1 MKLTG
6 IVLMGIII
14 LSLLFSSS
22 NTVEGLEDTNPDYTG
37 LIVTSTQIKRLKK
50 SIKIVESISTTE
62 MNYIKKAEL
71 RGKIDIFIK
80 QLDGWVERRTKYIE
94 NNNKE
99 QIKPKKDETL
109 DNLRDIWLGEDR
121 KGTGIKVLFGV
132 VIEDLEISEEKQAEI
147 ADLLKIVVKNMDAEL
162 A

>member
-1 MKLTG
+1 
-6 IVLMGIII
+6 MGIIV

-22 NTVEGLEDTNPDYTG
+22 NTVEGLVDTNPDYTG
-37 LIVTSTQIKRLKK
+37 LIVTSRQVELLKK

-71 RGKIDIFIK
+71 RGKIDIFTK
-80 QLDGWVERRTKYIE
+80 QLDEWIQRRSKYIE

-121 KGTGIKVLFGV
+121 KGTGIKILFGV
-132 VIEDLEISEEKQAEI
+132 VIEDLEISEEKQAEV

>member
-1 MKLTG
+1 
-6 IVLMGIII
+6 MGIILI
-14 LSLLFSSS
+14 SLLFSSS

-37 LIVTSTQIKRLKK
+37 LIVTSTQVKRLKK
-50 SIKIVESISTTE
+50 AIEIVESISTAE

-71 RGKIDIFIK
+71 RGKIDILTK
-80 QLDGWVERRTKYIE
+80 QLGGWIQRRSKYIE

-99 QIKPKKDETL
+99 KIKPKKDETL
-109 DNLRDIWLGEDR
+109 DNLRNIWFGEDR
-121 KGTGIKVLFGV
+121 NGTGIKTLFDV
-132 VIEDLEISEEKQAEI
+132 VIEDLDISEEKQSEI

>member
-1 MKLTG
+1 
-6 IVLMGIII
+6 MGIILI
-14 LSLLFSSS
+14 SLLFSSS

-37 LIVTSTQIKRLKK
+37 LIVTSTQVKLLKK

-71 RGKIDIFIK
+71 RGKIDIFTK
-80 QLDGWVERRTKYIE
+80 QLDGWIQRRSKYIE

-99 QIKPKKDETL
+99 KIKPKKDETL
-109 DNLRDIWLGEDR
+109 DNLRDIWFGEDR
-121 KGTGIKVLFGV
+121 NGTGIKTLFDV
-132 VIEDLEISEEKQAEI
+132 VIEDLDISEEKQSEI
-147 ADLLKIVVKNMDAEL
+147 ADLLRIVVRNMDAEL